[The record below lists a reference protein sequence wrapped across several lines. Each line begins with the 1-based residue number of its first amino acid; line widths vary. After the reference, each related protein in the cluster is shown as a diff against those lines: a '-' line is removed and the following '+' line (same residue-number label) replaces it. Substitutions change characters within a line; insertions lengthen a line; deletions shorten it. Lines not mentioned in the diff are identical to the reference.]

1 MFGGVFVAVFSGR
14 LDLTQDSLEFVD
26 LKDKSNDVR
35 DTLSVA
41 CLDYVEAPAF
51 PDAVSLSRL
60 LLRPV
65 LSNGVEHDAA
75 RQQLRQNVANRI
87 GRIASKLTKLCIA
100 DSLQHQDDERGKDDC
115 RSVA

>member
-65 LSNGVEHDAA
+65 LPNGVEHDAA
-75 RQQLRQNVANRI
+75 RQQIRQNVANRI

-100 DSLQHQDDERGKDDC
+100 DSLKHQDGEREEKTIADP
-115 RSVA
+115 